1 MHPVVKTVLERLGLG
16 LATLFFVSI
25 IIFSAIE
32 MLPGD
37 FGQAILG
44 QAALPETVAAFRA
57 ELGLDKVAAQTIG
70 DQAGEAGNHI
80 SRNERKRLNF
90 ASELVTNP
98 TLLFVDE
105 PTTGLDSYMA
115 ASVTKTLKDVGV
127 EVVPKESREGD
138 PSSNGAAEMPSKK

>member
-1 MHPVVKTVLERLGLG
+1 MHPVVKTVLERLALG

-57 ELGLDKVAAQTIG
+57 ELGLDKPAYIDT
-70 DQAGEAGNHI
+70 
-80 SRNERKRLNF
+80 S
-90 ASELVTNP
+90 
-98 TLLFVDE
+98 
-105 PTTGLDSYMA
+105 TGH
-115 ASVTKTLKDVGV
+115 
-127 EVVPKESREGD
+127 
-138 PSSNGAAEMPSKK
+138 